1 MQLGC
6 KDSTS
11 EWNESLLS
19 NSRAQPIFS
28 KDKARLTVSLI
39 FRTFASMTIIND
51 ATKEFVRCHR
61 LDDVRQL
68 ALMGSKTEDIDLTLA
83 LQQIQGWQTA
93 RTKLPSWAARDE
105 VIYPPHLNMEQCSS
119 EATARYKGKLAA
131 RLCPD
136 GGTMADLT
144 GGMGIDFSV
153 LAGQFDRAFYV
164 ERNPQLCQLMAHNA
178 PVLGLKGVEIRHGDC
193 TEVLHELPH
202 LTLLFM
208 DPARRDSHGGKVFQL
223 QDCQPDLLQLREE
236 LLRQADVV
244 MLKLSPMLD
253 WHAAVQQLGCVR
265 EVHIVATGNECKELL
280 LVCAASAVGQEG
292 VYCVNDEQR
301 VCVPMDSEP
310 LSGLRTAM
318 EVKPG
323 NYLYEPNAAVMK
335 ASAFGWLCE
344 NYGVDALG
352 RDAHL
357 FTSAQLLPNFP
368 GRRFQIR
375 AVSTLNKKE
384 LRRQLGG
391 ISQANIAVRH
401 FPLSADALR
410 KRLRLRDGGSVYL
423 FATTFQPT
431 TTARPEHIILITEKA

>member
-1 MQLGC
+1 
-6 KDSTS
+6 
-11 EWNESLLS
+11 
-19 NSRAQPIFS
+19 
-28 KDKARLTVSLI
+28 
-39 FRTFASMTIIND
+39 MTIIND

-68 ALMGSKTEDIDLTLA
+68 ALRGSKTEGVDLTLA

-93 RTKLPSWAARDE
+93 RSKLPSWAAQED
-105 VIYPPHLNMEQCSS
+105 VLYPPHLNMEQCSS
-119 EATARYKGKLAA
+119 EATARYKGDVVR
-131 RLCPD
+131 RLCPN
-136 GGTMADLT
+136 GGAMADLT
-144 GGMGIDFSV
+144 GGMGIDFAV
-153 LAGQFDRAFYV
+153 LARQFDHAFYV
-164 ERNPQLCQLMAHNA
+164 ERNPMLCQLMAHNA
-178 PVLGLKGVEIRHGDC
+178 PVLGLKGVVIAHGNC
-193 TEVLHELPH
+193 TEMLHKLPH
-202 LTLLFM
+202 LALLFM

-223 QDCQPDLLQLREE
+223 QDCQPDVLQLRDE

-280 LVCAASAVGQEG
+280 LICAASAVGQEG
-292 VYCVNDEQR
+292 VYCINDEQR
-301 VCVPMDSEP
+301 VLVPMDSEP
-310 LSGLRTAM
+310 LKGLRTAA

-323 NYLYEPNAAVMK
+323 SFLYEPNAAVMK
-335 ASAFGWLCE
+335 AGCFGWLCE

-357 FTSAQLLPNFP
+357 FTSPLLLADFP
-368 GRRFQIR
+368 GRSFRIR

-384 LRRQLGG
+384 LRRHLGE

-410 KRLRLRDGGSVYL
+410 KRLKLRDGGSVYL

-431 TTARPEHIILITEKA
+431 TTGKAEHIILITEKA

>member
-1 MQLGC
+1 
-6 KDSTS
+6 
-11 EWNESLLS
+11 
-19 NSRAQPIFS
+19 
-28 KDKARLTVSLI
+28 
-39 FRTFASMTIIND
+39 MTIIND
-51 ATKEFVRCHR
+51 ATREFVRRHR
-61 LDDVRQL
+61 LDNVRQL
-68 ALMGSKTEDIDLTLA
+68 ALMGSKTADIDLTLA

-93 RTKLPSWAARDE
+93 RTKLPSWAAQEDI
-105 VIYPPHLNMEQCSS
+105 IYPPHLNMEQCSS
-119 EATARYKGKLAA
+119 EATARYKGELVA
-131 RLCPD
+131 RLCPNR
-136 GGTMADLT
+136 GAMADLT

-153 LAGQFDRAFYV
+153 LAGQFDRAIYV

-178 PVLGLKGVEIRHGDC
+178 PVLGLKGVEIRHGDS

-223 QDCQPDLLQLREE
+223 QDCQPDVLQLRDK
-236 LLRQADVV
+236 LLQQADVV

-280 LVCAASAVGQEG
+280 LVCAASPVGSEG
-292 VYCVNDEQR
+292 VYCANDGQR
-301 VCVPMDSEP
+301 VRVPMDSEP

-318 EVKPG
+318 EIKPESF
-323 NYLYEPNAAVMK
+323 LYEPNAAVMK
-335 ASAFGWLCE
+335 AGAFGWLCE
-344 NYGVDALG
+344 NYDVDTLG

-357 FTSAQLLPNFP
+357 FTSPHLLADFP
-368 GRRFQIR
+368 GRRFRIR

-384 LRRQLGG
+384 LRRQLDG